1 MIYRNRCNNNARL
14 FLGCNEDLHSNISNF
29 STKPPKM
36 RSVADGQSQNS
47 FSNNSMR
54 YLGGS
59 NAYTSDLVNSRP
71 GKFSH

>member
-1 MIYRNRCNNNARL
+1 
-14 FLGCNEDLHSNISNF
+14 
-29 STKPPKM
+29 M
-36 RSVADGQSQNS
+36 RSIADGQSQNS

-71 GKFSH
+71 GKLTRLINAYNNNYFIIKKRLQFDRHRIGVMRDRDFFT